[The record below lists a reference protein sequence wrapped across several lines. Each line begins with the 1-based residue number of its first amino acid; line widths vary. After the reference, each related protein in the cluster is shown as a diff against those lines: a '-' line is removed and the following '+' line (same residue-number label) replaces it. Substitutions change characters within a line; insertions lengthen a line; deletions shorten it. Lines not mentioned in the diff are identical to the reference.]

1 MSQMKNSDYVHGTS
15 ARKIQHNQYGQHDQY
30 DVYEKNRVLK
40 EKRKYRSNR
49 FVKIKVVLSV
59 LLVSVIGFTAIYRY
73 ALITDL
79 NYKINK
85 LKVEHKELVND
96 NLRLRI
102 AIEKN
107 TDLAEIKSV
116 AENRL
121 SMQKPDKY
129 QIIYI
134 RIPKD
139 NFTVASD
146 TYKNKEENRQF
157 LTSILN
163 KVDIFK
169 RLLE

>member
-1 MSQMKNSDYVHGTS
+1 MAQMKNGDYVHGTS
-15 ARKIQHNQYGQHDQY
+15 ARKIQYSQY
-30 DVYEKNRVLK
+30 DVYEKNQVLK
-40 EKRKYRSNR
+40 EKKKYRSNR
-49 FVKIKVVLSV
+49 FIKIKVVLSV
-59 LLVSVIGFTAIYRY
+59 LLVSFVGFTAIYRY

-79 NYKINK
+79 NYKISK
-85 LKVEHKELVND
+85 LKTEHKNLVND

-121 SMQKPDKY
+121 GMQKPDKY
-129 QIIYI
+129 QIVYI
-134 RIPKD
+134 RVPKD

-146 TYKNKEENRQF
+146 TYKYKEENHQF